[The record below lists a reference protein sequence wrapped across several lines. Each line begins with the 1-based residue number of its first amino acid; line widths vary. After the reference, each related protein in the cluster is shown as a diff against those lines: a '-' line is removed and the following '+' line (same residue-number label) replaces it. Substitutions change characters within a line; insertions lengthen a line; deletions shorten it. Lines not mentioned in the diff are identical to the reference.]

1 MTGGPMRYDSE
12 VAIVAGGGGAI
23 GGAVAELFAARGGK
37 VVVNDIGGSAVA
49 VAERINAAGGTA
61 IGHVASAA
69 TDAEAIVRT
78 ALDRFDRVDI
88 VVNMT
93 GLTHVAL
100 FHQIPPEDWQRVFDS
115 HFTSTL
121 ELARAAWGPLSASG
135 NGRLIN
141 AASTT
146 IFGGEYSSAY
156 IAPKGAI
163 FAAGR
168 AWALE
173 GQSQN
178 IRVNTIMPTAISQMN
193 ADLPD
198 PELVRVYRDHFQPE
212 KVAGFIGW
220 LVHRDNRLSGHTF
233 VVGGGQAAHVYLAE
247 AAPVVAANPESPEA
261 WAEHAAALTAKVQ
274 AIAPD
279 TVVDEMRL
287 RLEALGLPIG
297 NLGSQGGGWASDE

>member
-1 MTGGPMRYDSE
+1 MTSQKMRYDDE
-12 VAIVAGGGGAI
+12 VVIVAGGGGAI
-23 GGAVAELFAARGGK
+23 GGAAAELFASRGARI
-37 VVVNDIGGSAVA
+37 VVNDISDSAHA
-49 VAERINAAGGTA
+49 VCERITAAGGTA
-61 IGHVASAA
+61 AALVASAA
-69 TDAEAIVRT
+69 TEAERIVQT
-78 ALDRFDRVDI
+78 ALDAFGRVDL
-88 VVNMT
+88 VLNMT

-100 FHQIPPEDWQRVFDS
+100 FHQISAEDWDRVFDS

-121 ELARAAWGPLSASG
+121 ELARAAWPALSASG

-173 GQSQN
+173 GRSQN

-198 PELVRVYRDHFQPE
+198 PELVKVYRKHFQPE
-212 KVAGFIGW
+212 KIAGFLGW
-220 LVHRDNRLSGHTF
+220 LAHKDNTLSGHTF

-247 AAPVVAANPESPEA
+247 AKPVFVANPQSPEA
-261 WAEHAAALTAKVQ
+261 WAEHAAALTSKVQ
-274 AIAPD
+274 GSAPD
-279 TVVDEMRL
+279 NVVDEMRL
-287 RLEALGLPIG
+287 RLEAMGLPTG
-297 NLGSQGGGWASDE
+297 NLGSAAGWAPPE

>member
-1 MTGGPMRYDSE
+1 MTGQQMRYDNE

-23 GGAVAELFAARGGK
+23 EGAAAELFAARGAK
-37 VVVNDIGGSAVA
+37 IVVNDIGDSARA
-49 VAERINAAGGTA
+49 VCERITAAGGTA
-61 IGHVASAA
+61 IAAVASAA
-69 TDAEAIVRT
+69 TEAGLIVKA
-78 ALDRFDRVDI
+78 ALDAFGRVDI

-100 FHQIPPEDWQRVFDS
+100 FHQISAEDWDRVFDS
-115 HFTSTL
+115 HFTATL
-121 ELARAAWGPLSASG
+121 ELARAAWPALSASG

-173 GQSQN
+173 GRSQN

-198 PELVRVYRDHFQPE
+198 PELVKVYREHFQPE
-212 KVAGFIGW
+212 KVAGFLGW
-220 LVHRDNRLSGHTF
+220 LAHRANTLSGHTF

-247 AAPVVAANPESPEA
+247 AAPVFAANPESPEA
-261 WAEHAAALTAKVQ
+261 WAEHAAALTSKNQ
-274 AIAPD
+274 AAAPD
-279 TVVDEMRL
+279 NVVDEMRY
-287 RLEALGLPIG
+287 RLEAMGLPTG
-297 NLGSQGGGWASDE
+297 KLGSQAGWAPDD